1 MVRKKIMICDDDSAI
16 LDVLELMLLMDGHY
30 VVTEINSSKLIDEI
44 NHAEPD
50 LLLMDLWMPLLS
62 GDQLLRII
70 RSTKKIE
77 HLPVIILSASLDGSQ
92 VAGKAGANGF
102 IAKPFDM
109 DDISMKIHNMLLNN

>member
-1 MVRKKIMICDDDSAI
+1 MICDDDSAI